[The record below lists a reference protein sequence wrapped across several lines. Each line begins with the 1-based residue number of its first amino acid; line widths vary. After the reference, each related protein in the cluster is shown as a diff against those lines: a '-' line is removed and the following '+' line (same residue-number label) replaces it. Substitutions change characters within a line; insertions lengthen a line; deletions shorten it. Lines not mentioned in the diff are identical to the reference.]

1 MKKKSVKELVKRQTW
16 TDLANHDKGGT
27 PTEALERKKIILYS
41 GVLKYFPCALKEV
54 AKVSFQ
60 GSNQLHPGQPVHWD
74 KSKSSDHADAL
85 MRHLVD
91 YAGGIER
98 DTDGQLHLGKI
109 CWRSLAL
116 LEQELE
122 KNK

>member
-1 MKKKSVKELVKRQTW
+1 MKKKSVKELVKHQTW
-16 TDLANHDKGGT
+16 TDPTNHDKGEV

-41 GVLKYFPCALKEV
+41 GVLKYFHSALKEV
-54 AKVSFQ
+54 AKESFQ
-60 GSNQLHPGQPVHWD
+60 GRTQHPPGEPIHWD

-91 YAGGIER
+91 YASGIER